1 MRQEGLDRY
10 GEKRKMWDGQPG
22 QPGEIEE
29 CVLMKGWNS
38 I

>member
-10 GEKRKMWDGQPG
+10 GEKRKIWGG